1 MSQDRH
7 QILIVDDE
15 AVFARAVSRLLA
27 RNGLSAVVCDNLGEA
42 RAYLSS
48 HRPGIVLLDMRL
60 PDGSG
65 LDLLRELNPGE
76 SPLSVIVM
84 TAFGDMENAVAAM
97 KAGASDYLRKPVDMG
112 ELLKAVEACRR
123 RAELPD
129 DAGAERG
136 RESIDRIM
144 GSSPAMEAIRGRVEK
159 IADLAAR
166 ASDAPPTVL
175 ITGETGSGKD
185 LVARSLHDA
194 SIRRDK
200 PFVHVDCAALPDD
213 LIEAELFG
221 HEKGAY
227 TGAHKDRPGLIEA
240 ARDGTLFLDEI
251 GELPADLQTK
261 LLAVLER
268 RRHRRIGDTA
278 EQTTNAWFL
287 VATNRDLSS
296 MVEQGGFRPDLY
308 FRLNVLTINTVPLR
322 EHPED
327 IVELAKSFAAA
338 TASRYGVNTPA
349 LSAEVEKRLIEY
361 RWPGNAR
368 ELSHVIERAVLLSD
382 EGTVRID
389 DLSLEDAAGPDQA
402 EEGPDIKDLTLGE
415 AEEMMIHNAL
425 EACQGNVSAAARH
438 LGVTRMTL
446 RHRMQKYGIGSR
458 GSG

>member
-1 MSQDRH
+1 MTENRH
-7 QILIVDDE
+7 QVLIVEDE
-15 AVFARAVSRLLA
+15 TVFARAVSRLLA
-27 RNGLSAVVCDNLGEA
+27 RNDLSAVICDSLQEA
-42 RAYLSS
+42 DEYLSK
-48 HRPGIVLLDMRL
+48 HDPEIVLLDMRL

-65 LDLLRELNPGE
+65 LDLLRSLNAG
-76 SPLSVIVM
+76 SPFPSVIVM

-112 ELLKAVEACRR
+112 ELLKVVEACRR
-123 RAELPD
+123 RAERSIGS
-129 DAGAERG
+129 GARQGGEPVQ
-136 RESIDRIM
+136 RIL
-144 GSSPAMEAIRGRVEK
+144 GSSPVMQAIRDRVEK
-159 IADLAAR
+159 IAGLVAR
-166 ASDAPPTVL
+166 AGDSPPTVL
-175 ITGETGSGKD
+175 ISGETGSGKD
-185 LVARSLHDA
+185 LVARSLHEA

-227 TGAHKDRPGLIEA
+227 TGAHKHRAGLIEA

-278 EQTTNAWFL
+278 EQTTNAWFV

-296 MVEQGGFRPDLY
+296 MVEQGGFRSDLY
-308 FRLNVLTINTVPLR
+308 FRLNVLTIDTVPLR

-327 IVELAKSFAAA
+327 VVELAQSFTAA
-338 TASRYGVNTPA
+338 TATRYGMPTPA
-349 LSAEVEKRLIEY
+349 LSNEVGKRLAEY
-361 RWPGNAR
+361 RWPGNVR

-382 EGTVRID
+382 DGAIRIE
-389 DLSLEDAAGPDQA
+389 DLSLESPEPPSRG
-402 EEGPDIKDLTLGE
+402 EEPANIKDLTLGA
-415 AEEMMIHNAL
+415 AEEMLIQNAL
-425 EACQGNVSAAARH
+425 DECRGNVSAAARH

-446 RHRMQKYGIGSR
+446 RHRMQKYGIKAQG
-458 GSG
+458 